1 MPTTEPVTVTL
12 PADVIR
18 DIDRMEPNR
27 SKFILD
33 AVHHELQRRQ
43 RAELELSLRQ
53 PHPESTRVAEE
64 GFDEW
69 ARSLPAEEAS
79 ELVDVQGG
87 TPVRWVPG
95 KGWVEVAE

>member
-1 MPTTEPVTVTL
+1 MPTTEPVTVAL
-12 PADVIR
+12 PLDIIR
-18 DIDRMEPNR
+18 DIDRMETNR

-33 AVHHELQRRQ
+33 AVHHELQRR
-43 RAELELSLRQ
+43 RREKLELALRE
-53 PHPESTRVAEE
+53 PHPESARVAEE

-69 ARSLPAEEAS
+69 ARNLPEEDAS
-79 ELVDVQGG
+79 MLVDMQAG

>member
-12 PADVIR
+12 PAEVIR
-18 DIDRMEPNR
+18 DIDRMETNR

-33 AVHHELQRRQ
+33 AVHHELQRRRRQ
-43 RAELELSLRQ
+43 KLELSLRPPQ
-53 PHPESTRVAEE
+53 PQYTKE

-69 ARSLPAEEAS
+69 ARSLPAENAS
-79 ELVDVQGG
+79 ELVDVQAGIA
-87 TPVRWVPG
+87 VRWVPG